1 MRAVR
6 VHEFGDPEVLLLE
19 EVPQPEPV
27 EGEVL
32 VRIQA
37 AGVNP
42 FETYVRA
49 GAYIDL
55 PALPYT
61 PGCDA
66 AGRKPHFHRAR
77 RGRQQRSAHRHRLL

>member
-6 VHEFGDPEVLLLE
+6 VHEFGDPEVLVLE

-37 AGVNP
+37 AASIPSRPTCG
-42 FETYVRA
+42 RA
-49 GAYIDL
+49 PTSTCPPSPTRPGAT
-55 PALPYT
+55 PAASAPT
-61 PGCDA
+61 PASGSTSST
-66 AGRKPHFHRAR
+66 R
-77 RGRQQRSAHRHRLL
+77 